1 MTPVTE
7 QEVAVAASFM
17 GYDLWR
23 GPDCY
28 LLKREWHSEQEI
40 IEASSLEL
48 IAEFLAHW
56 PEMQKPPDAMAAPAG
71 WAVARFRG
79 NSSPSVNRR
88 GIYNVRTRCRAS
100 SSGMCLIVVSI
111 RAGRLPLVAEA

>member
-48 IAEFLAHW
+48 IAEFLAH
-56 PEMQKPPDAMAAPAG
+56 
-71 WAVARFRG
+71 
-79 NSSPSVNRR
+79 
-88 GIYNVRTRCRAS
+88 
-100 SSGMCLIVVSI
+100 
-111 RAGRLPLVAEA
+111 